1 MILWTQLHILVH
13 IISLGFGEAH
23 GWASWQAK
31 ATMLHLIS
39 WALGVTQAQGNA
51 SCGCGVKPGWV
62 LGVGQVLAW
71 ALGVTQA

>member
-23 GWASWQAK
+23 GWASWQAQ

-62 LGVGQVLAW
+62 QDANDSHATAPKVMV
-71 ALGVTQA
+71 V